1 MDKDSILFNILC
13 TIHVIFWVFVLFAFL
28 NLKLAKI
35 NLYYVIP
42 ITYILQMMPFHIF
55 EKSKEKIYPDTYKEK
70 RTDYNKKSVLPD
82 FYFSIEKKLRK
93 CYFNPLSAQGMMIF
107 GAITC
112 AYAIKY
118 NKSIIY

>member
-1 MDKDSILFNILC
+1 MDKDSILFNIVC

-42 ITYILQMMPFHIF
+42 ITYILQMMPFHIL
-55 EKSKEKIYPDTYKEK
+55 EKSKENIYPDTHKEK
-70 RTDYNKKSVLPD
+70 RTKYNKKTILPD
-82 FYFSIEKKLRK
+82 FYFSLSKKLSK
-93 CYFNPLSAQGMMIF
+93 CYFNPLSPQGMMIF